1 MIRDS
6 TGVRTGCKSYDPAV
20 DVKKRLGVAF
30 AASPGL
36 VPRQRL
42 SIAAFEIL
50 GAQCSRPASTRQ
62 PASDPGIALLE
73 LLAYV
78 GDALSFYQD
87 QVANEAYL
95 ETEDRVRVR
104 LDGSRRPALCVIADD
119 RRAYLVT
126 VSAETG
132 ESTVRFGD
140 GVAGELPPS
149 GLDNV
154 IATYRRGD
162 GDTGNLELTGLG
174 LQKPFV
180 VIVVGNPRVSARH
193 FLCGRTLT

>member
-1 MIRDS
+1 M
-6 TGVRTGCKSYDPAV
+6 
-20 DVKKRLGVAF
+20 DVKRLGVAF
-30 AASPGL
+30 AASSGVAP
-36 VPRQRL
+36 PQRL

-62 PASDPGIALLE
+62 PASDLGFALLE
-73 LLAYV
+73 LFAYV

-95 ETEDRVRVR
+95 ETEDGVRVR
-104 LDGSRRPALCVIADD
+104 LHGSRRPALCVIADD

-126 VSAETG
+126 VGAETG
-132 ESTVRFGD
+132 EATVRFGD
-140 GVAGELPPS
+140 GLAGEQPPS

-154 IATYRRGD
+154 IANYRRGD

-174 LQKPFV
+174 LQKLFV

>member
-1 MIRDS
+1 
-6 TGVRTGCKSYDPAV
+6 V
-20 DVKKRLGVAF
+20 DVKRLGVAF
-30 AASPGL
+30 AASPG
-36 VPRQRL
+36 VAPPERL

-50 GAQCSRPASTRQ
+50 GAQCSRPASNRQ

-73 LLAYV
+73 LFAYV
-78 GDALSFYQD
+78 GDVLSFYQD

-95 ETEDRVRVR
+95 ETEDRVCVR
-104 LDGSRRPALCVIADD
+104 LHASRRPALCLIADD
-119 RRAYLVT
+119 RRGYLVT
-126 VSAETG
+126 VGAETG

-140 GVAGELPPS
+140 GVAGEQPPS

-154 IATYRRGD
+154 VATYRRDD

>member
-1 MIRDS
+1 
-6 TGVRTGCKSYDPAV
+6 V

-50 GAQCSRPASTRQ
+50 GSQSRAASTRQ
-62 PASDPGIALLE
+62 PASDLGIALLE
-73 LLAYV
+73 LFAYV

-95 ETEDRVRVR
+95 QTEDRVRVR
-104 LDGSRRPALCVIADD
+104 LRASRRPALCVIADD

-126 VSAETG
+126 VGAETG

-140 GVAGELPPS
+140 GLVGEPPPS

-154 IATYRRGD
+154 IATYRCGD

>member
-1 MIRDS
+1 
-6 TGVRTGCKSYDPAV
+6 VNV
-20 DVKKRLGVAF
+20 KRLGVAF
-30 AASPGL
+30 AASRGL
-36 VPRQRL
+36 VPPQRL

-50 GAQCSRPASTRQ
+50 GAQRSRPASTRQ
-62 PASDPGIALLE
+62 PASDLGIGLLE
-73 LLAYV
+73 LFAYV

-104 LDGSRRPALCVIADD
+104 LHASRRPALCVIADD

-126 VSAETG
+126 VGAETS

-140 GVAGELPPS
+140 GVVGEQPPS

-174 LQKPFV
+174 LHKPFV
-180 VIVVGNPRVSARH
+180 VIVVGNPQVSARH
-193 FLCGRTLT
+193 FLCGRILT

>member
-1 MIRDS
+1 
-6 TGVRTGCKSYDPAV
+6 
-20 DVKKRLGVAF
+20 
-30 AASPGL
+30 
-36 VPRQRL
+36 
-42 SIAAFEIL
+42 
-50 GAQCSRPASTRQ
+50 
-62 PASDPGIALLE
+62 
-73 LLAYV
+73 
-78 GDALSFYQD
+78 
-87 QVANEAYL
+87 
-95 ETEDRVRVR
+95 
-104 LDGSRRPALCVIADD
+104 VIADD

-126 VSAETG
+126 VGAETG

-140 GVAGELPPS
+140 GVVGELPPS

-154 IATYRRGD
+154 IATYRCGD